1 MSQIGNRILVH
12 TILLG
17 FINNTNITTYVSMG
31 VALNDAITNL
41 KKAVNNGQLQV
52 SVTISGIQTQYS
64 GVKGSVTTDFR
75 QTSSNSPSSGYTA
88 SEMSPS
94 SGYTANKTSPS
105 SGYTAGEMAGLAIAM
120 VIVGVAIGAVVLF
133 VYMRRRGTL
142 EVPYSK
148 QDNPT

>member
-41 KKAVNNGQLQV
+41 KKAVNNGHLQI
-52 SVTISGIQTQYS
+52 SVPIGGIQTQYS
-64 GVKGSVTTDFR
+64 GVKGSVTTDF

-105 SGYTAGEMAGLAIAM
+105 SGYTGGEMAGLAIAM

-133 VYMRRRGTL
+133 LYMRRKGTL
-142 EVPYSK
+142 EVPYGK